1 MGLPELACARDIV
14 VGIARQELP
23 QRCHITR
30 RHKADGSIVTE
41 ADLVVQRRIRAALR
55 EQWPGHGFL
64 GEEMTHAEQE
74 AALQCL
80 EQGVW
85 CLDPLDGTNN
95 FASGIPYYAVSL
107 AFLREDGVQLA
118 IVYDPSRDECFTAAQ
133 GRGAWLNDQPLQCHP
148 AGIGLCDAM
157 ALVDFKRLPAD
168 MIARLVRQPPY
179 ASQRSFGAVALD
191 WCWLA
196 CGRIQLY
203 LHGGQKLWDY
213 AAGQLILQEAGG
225 QSIALDGRPVYQAGL
240 QPRSAVAA
248 LDPELFKAW
257 REWRGVPP
265 SA

>member
-1 MGLPELACARDIV
+1 MTLPELARARDLVI
-14 VGIARQELP
+14 GIAREELP
-23 QRCHITR
+23 HRCHIRR

-41 ADLVVQRRIRAALR
+41 ADLVVQQRIRTALR
-55 EQWPGHGFL
+55 EEWPQQAFL

-74 AALQCL
+74 QALGKL

-107 AFLREDGVQLA
+107 AFLRTDGVQLA
-118 IVYDPSRDECFTAAQ
+118 IVYDPSREECFSALRGQ
-133 GRGAWLNDQPLQCHP
+133 GAWLNDQPLQADP
-148 AGIGLCDAM
+148 ATLTLRETL

-168 MIARLVRQPPY
+168 LVARLAQRPPY

-196 CGRIQLY
+196 CGRVQIY

-225 QSIALDGRPVYQAGL
+225 RSIALDGRPVYQAGL
-240 QPRSAVAA
+240 QTRSAIAA
-248 LDPELFKAW
+248 LDPGLFEAW
-257 REWRGVPP
+257 REWLGVPP

>member
-1 MGLPELACARDIV
+1 MVVPELARARDLV
-14 VGIARQELP
+14 VAIAREELP
-23 QRCHITR
+23 HRCHITR

-55 EQWPGHGFL
+55 EQWPEHGFL
-64 GEEMTHAEQE
+64 GEEMERAEQE
-74 AALQCL
+74 QALQCL
-80 EQGVW
+80 DQGVW

-107 AFLREDGVQLA
+107 AFLQGARVWLA
-118 IVYDPSRDECFTAAQ
+118 VVYDPSRDECFTAAAGQ
-133 GRGAWLNDQPLQCHP
+133 GAWLNDQPLQCHP
-148 AGIGLCDAM
+148 AGIGLREAM

-168 MIARLVRQPPY
+168 MVTRLVRHPPY

-203 LHGGQKLWDY
+203 LHGSQKLWDY

-225 QSIALDGRPVYQAGL
+225 RSIALDGRPVYQAGL
-240 QPRSAVAA
+240 RPRSAVAA
-248 LDPELFKAW
+248 LDPALFTAW
-257 REWRGVPP
+257 CEWLRIG
-265 SA
+265 